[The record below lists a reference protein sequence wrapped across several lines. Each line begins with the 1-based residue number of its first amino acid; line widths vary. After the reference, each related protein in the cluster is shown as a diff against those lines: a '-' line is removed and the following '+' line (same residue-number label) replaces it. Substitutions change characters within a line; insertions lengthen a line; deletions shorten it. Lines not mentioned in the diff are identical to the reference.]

1 MGRQKGNGMIGNH
14 LGKNMNT
21 EVEKCRG
28 NKVAKNAEL
37 AEYWIQVYSKAAT
50 YLALAS
56 KEGTYT
62 NQSKTKKAGRE
73 EYLK

>member
-37 AEYWIQVYSKAAT
+37 AEY
-50 YLALAS
+50 
-56 KEGTYT
+56 
-62 NQSKTKKAGRE
+62 
-73 EYLK
+73 